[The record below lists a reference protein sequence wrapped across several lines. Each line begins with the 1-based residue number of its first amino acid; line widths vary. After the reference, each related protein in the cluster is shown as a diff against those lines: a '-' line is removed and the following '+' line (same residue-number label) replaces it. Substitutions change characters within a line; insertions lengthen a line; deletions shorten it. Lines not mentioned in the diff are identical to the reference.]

1 MLAVDD
7 SHVIRR
13 LVEVSLDPLNMLV
26 TTAESGGDACDRLLA
41 SRPDLLILDLG
52 LPDMPGWKV
61 LEYARGE
68 PALDGLPVILLTGY
82 DEADDRDRAEC
93 IARKETAV
101 AHASEITLCVFAWSD
116 GVSVDRQRSDIDIRI
131 SKELIRAI
139 RVRIR
144 VETVSVCVFVQIN
157 RERRS
162 RDVVAEPEWH
172 GITVAG
178 VGNRKRSSET

>member
-1 MLAVDD
+1 LDSVKRYVLNHVLAVDD

-26 TTAESGGDACDRLLA
+26 ETAESGGDACDRLLA

-82 DEADDRDRAEC
+82 DEADDRDRAD
-93 IARKETAV
+93 AYAV
-101 AHASEITLCVFAWSD
+101 EAYLVKPFRPADL
-116 GVSVDRQRSDIDIRI
+116 RR
-131 SKELIRAI
+131 
-139 RVRIR
+139 
-144 VETVSVCVFVQIN
+144 TVL
-157 RERRS
+157 
-162 RDVVAEPEWH
+162 DVLQAEDQTTRNLP
-172 GITVAG
+172 
-178 VGNRKRSSET
+178 R